1 MVVKVVFGIIAAL
14 TVLAEEFPRGQ
25 IIEEVKCGAD
35 SAQSYALYIP
45 SDYTPGSAW
54 GVIFGFD
61 PRARGRTP
69 VERFQA
75 AAEKYGYIVAGS
87 NNSRNG
93 SWPNSMAAAAA
104 MARDVATRFSLDPK
118 RVYTAGMSGGARVAM
133 GVALGNNVIAGV
145 IAASAGF
152 PDGRPAKKAPF
163 AVFGTAGSEDF
174 NYIEMRDVD
183 RNLTTPH
190 RLAIFEGGH
199 VWLSAELAMEAIEWM
214 ELRAVRDGKSAR
226 DVGEIFDKR
235 VAAAEKLKGRLLLE
249 ALEGIV
255 EDFQTL
261 RDVKALEA
269 RVAALKK
276 DKHVRDEVAA
286 LKKEEDN
293 ERRMLDQF
301 LSLERELAT
310 AEVKSQIL
318 GQLRE
323 LWKKQHAVATG
334 SENTAN
340 RRVARRVMRGLA
352 SGVMERGKDKDY
364 VKIVEEFRLPRV

>member
-1 MVVKVVFGIIAAL
+1 MVKVVFGIIAAL
-14 TVLAEEFPRGQ
+14 GLVAEEFPRGQ
-25 IIEEVKCGAD
+25 IIEEVKCAAD
-35 SAQSYALYIP
+35 AAQSYSLYLP
-45 SDYTPGSAW
+45 SGYTPGRAW

-93 SWPNSMAAAAA
+93 SWPNSMAAAQA
-104 MARDVATRFSLDPK
+104 MARDVASRFSVDEK
-118 RVYTAGMSGGARVAM
+118 RVYTTGMSGGARVAM
-133 GVALGNNVIAGV
+133 GVALGNNFIAGV

-152 PDGRPAKKAPF
+152 PDGKPLKRVPF
-163 AVFGTAGSEDF
+163 AVFGTAGTEDF
-174 NYIEMRDVD
+174 NYIEMRDLD
-183 RNLTTPH
+183 RTLTTPH
-190 RLAIFEGGH
+190 RVAIFEGGH

-214 ELRAVRDGKSAR
+214 EVRAGRGVEEIYLRR
-226 DVGEIFDKR
+226 
-235 VAAAEKLKGRLLLE
+235 AATLENLKGRSLLL
-249 ALEGIV
+249 AVEGVV
-255 EDFQTL
+255 EDFRAH
-261 RDVKALEA
+261 RDVKAFEA
-269 RVAALKK
+269 RAAALRK
-276 DKHVRDEVAA
+276 DKLVREEVAA

-301 LSLERELAT
+301 LTLEQQLGQGQ
-310 AEVKSQIL
+310 VL

-323 LWKKQHAVATG
+323 LWKKAHAAATA
-334 SENTAN
+334 SEDSAN

-352 SGVMERGKDKDY
+352 AGVMERGKDKDY